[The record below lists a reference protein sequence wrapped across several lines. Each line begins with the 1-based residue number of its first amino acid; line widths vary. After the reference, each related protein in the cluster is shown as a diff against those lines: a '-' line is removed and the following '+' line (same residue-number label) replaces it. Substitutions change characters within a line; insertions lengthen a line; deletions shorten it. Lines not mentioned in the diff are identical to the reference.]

1 MAPIKKHLTMVDKA
15 KALAW
20 KDTKMTYKEIA
31 ARLHCSLSS
40 IEWLFSKARNSGGIP
55 ARKKGSGAPRKVTKE
70 MEYIIKKAIEENPK
84 LTSQEIIKQNKKLC
98 NISSRTVRRILK
110 EKFPN
115 ISVLWRDGWSLY
127 CLVLLFGGSDKKIKP
142 SKNIPSPVFSHK

>member
-20 KDTKMTYKEIA
+20 KGTKMTYKEIA
-31 ARLHCSLSS
+31 ARIHCSLSS
-40 IEWLFSKARNSGGIP
+40 IERLFSKAKSSGGIP

-110 EKFPN
+110 EN
-115 ISVLWRDGWSLY
+115 LD
-127 CLVLLFGGSDKKIKP
+127 
-142 SKNIPSPVFSHK
+142 